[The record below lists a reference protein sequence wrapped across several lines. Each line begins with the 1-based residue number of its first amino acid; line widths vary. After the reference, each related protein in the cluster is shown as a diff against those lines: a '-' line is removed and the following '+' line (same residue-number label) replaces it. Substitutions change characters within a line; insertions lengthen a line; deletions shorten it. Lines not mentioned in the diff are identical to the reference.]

1 VEIKPTQLMAL
12 SCLPSSFEAQQMQH
26 WLQHRIISG
35 GTGRQWSSP
44 LKACDGTR
52 EDLSQLIGSS
62 RETVTRT
69 LSEVR
74 KMGIVELKGS
84 TLIVRN
90 KAAVEICGGL
100 AA

>member
-1 VEIKPTQLMAL
+1 M
-12 SCLPSSFEAQQMQH
+12 
-26 WLQHRIISG
+26 
-35 GTGRQWSSP
+35 
-44 LKACDGTR
+44 
-52 EDLSQLIGSS
+52 
-62 RETVTRT
+62 VTRT

-74 KMGIVELKGS
+74 KMGIVELRGS